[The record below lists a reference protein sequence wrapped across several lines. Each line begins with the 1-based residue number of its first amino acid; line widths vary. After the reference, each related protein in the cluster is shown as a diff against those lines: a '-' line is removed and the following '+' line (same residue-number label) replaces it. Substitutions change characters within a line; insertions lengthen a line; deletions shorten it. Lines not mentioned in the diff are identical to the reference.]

1 MLLGLG
7 IGLVLGRKL
16 MYLVEESVYRGVE
29 SVLGLLNAAT
39 LGRQERGELGR
50 VSRLEE
56 LNRYRWSFSRT
67 KKKYV

>member
-7 IGLVLGRKL
+7 IGLALGRKL

-39 LGRQERGELGR
+39 LGRQEEGELGR

-56 LNRYRWSFSRT
+56 LSRYRWSLL
-67 KKKYV
+67 